1 MEPLR
6 PLNVFWIDDQ
16 HEEQAMLSFKV
27 QAEQYGIILHPYASA
42 EEGLPMLEERLHL
55 YDAVLF
61 DALFFE
67 RKDQVS
73 GTEEVD
79 GLSTAIAKVNQ
90 LKHRKAFTPFIL
102 TGQPRL
108 DGDKT
113 FKATFGVFYR
123 KGDPKDVQRLFKD
136 IRAAA
141 EAMTDTQIRH
151 RHQRVFDVCTP
162 EYIGQ
167 TAGRELLG
175 ILRRENDDTFI
186 EDAATHINSIRKIME
201 DLFRACH
208 RVGLLPDTFV
218 HGTIALNETG
228 RFLSGIPERAYQVQN
243 GIVPKMVGEL
253 IENILSVAQPASH
266 RLHVD
271 EHMARVR
278 SPYLLYSTTYMLLD
292 VLLWFKNF
300 ADERGAGTAVGP
312 FFVKQEQANGAA
324 LLAEGPIERDA
335 FGNYHCGQ
343 YSITPIQLNGRYKL
357 GDVIAITIAENN
369 TSTRNMHLYPKFAKR
384 FRKA

>member
-1 MEPLR
+1 
-6 PLNVFWIDDQ
+6 
-16 HEEQAMLSFKV
+16 MLSFKV
-27 QAEQYGIILHPYASA
+27 QAEQYGILLHPFASA
-42 EEGLPMLEERLHL
+42 EEGLPVLENRLHFF
-55 YDAVLF
+55 DAVLF

-90 LKHRKAFTPFIL
+90 LKHKKAFTPFIL

-108 DGDKT
+108 DGDRT
-113 FKATFGVFYR
+113 FKATFGEFYSKR
-123 KGDPKDVQRLFKD
+123 NPLDVQRLFKD
-136 IRAAA
+136 IRTAA

-151 RHQRVFDVCTP
+151 RFQRVFDVCTP
-162 EYIGQ
+162 TYIGQ
-167 TAGRELLG
+167 TAGRELLS

-186 EDAATHINSIRKIME
+186 DEAAAHINSIRKIME

-228 RFLSGIPERAYQVQN
+228 RFLSGIPERAYQIRN
-243 GIVPKMVGEL
+243 GVVPKMVGEL
-253 IENILSVAQPASH
+253 IEKILSIAQSASH

-292 VLLWFKNF
+292 VLLWFKDF
-300 ADERGAGTAVGP
+300 TDEQGVVTARTP
-312 FFVKQEQANGAA
+312 LFEKQEQPMGAA
-324 LLAEGPIERDA
+324 PLAEGPIERDP
-335 FGNYHCGQ
+335 FGNYHCGP
-343 YSITPIQLNGRYKL
+343 YSITPAQISGRYEL
-357 GDVIAITIAENN
+357 GDMIAITIAEDN

-384 FRKA
+384 FRKV